1 MCFAGCDNLRV
12 DHDGAIPKTE
22 LNGSG
27 KLPRTKSSLV
37 NGLWI
42 EVTLEISFAK
52 MREFWVFSISDLLII
67 DL

>member
-1 MCFAGCDNLRV
+1 MV

-42 EVTLEISFAK
+42 EVTLENFFAM
-52 MREFWVFSISDLLII
+52 MREFWVLSISDLLII
-67 DL
+67 DMELGFQI